1 MAKREDSPH
10 TPMFLQKSSE
20 VIEGKEAEVKKEVYG
35 KWKSAERAENKKVAG
50 GCLQRSGS
58 KGIIAGSGGQA
69 SGPPRRAGERGVRT
83 KSCAAYHVGY
93 YHRGIES
100 RSYFRGRVVEKQRK
114 SNQSGEKGG
123 PCPRVDRAE
132 QPAATLIAPTCP
144 AAEVPVV

>member
-10 TPMFLQKSSE
+10 TPKFLQKSAE

-69 SGPPRRAGERGVRT
+69 KGPPRRGGGGGGRKKKWGAGYVGG
-83 KSCAAYHVGY
+83 YHK
-93 YHRGIES
+93 R
-100 RSYFRGRVVEKQRK
+100 EKK
-114 SNQSGEKGG
+114 
-123 PCPRVDRAE
+123 
-132 QPAATLIAPTCP
+132 
-144 AAEVPVV
+144 

>member
-10 TPMFLQKSSE
+10 TPKFLQKSAE

-69 SGPPRRAGERGVRT
+69 SGPPRGAGERGARR
-83 KSCAAYHVGY
+83 KSCVAYHVGY
-93 YHRGIES
+93 YHRGIER
-100 RSYFRGRVVEKQRK
+100 RSDFRGGAVEKRRK

-123 PCPRVDRAE
+123 PYPRVAGAE
-132 QPAATLIAPTCP
+132 KPAATLIAPTCP
-144 AAEVPVV
+144 AAEVSVE